1 MKKKMRLKPYVLPT
15 MYLIMVTM
23 LMLLTTANYDMKDE
37 EDITYVSSAILS
49 NTTPVISTPKEDTII
64 KPIASSNVK
73 VEKRYYDYKGETQQQ
88 ESSLIYYEDTYIQNS
103 GIDYVSE
110 EKFQIVSILSGT
122 VEKITENELLGKSIQ
137 IRHEN
142 NLISIYQSLG
152 EINVEE
158 NDTVQKGTVI
168 ATSGSSKITANHQNS
183 LHFELFNNGEI
194 VNPEKYFGKSLKEI
208 NK

>member
-23 LMLLTTANYDMKDE
+23 LMLLTTANYDMEQK
-37 EDITYVSSAILS
+37 EDITYVSSVILS
-49 NTTPVISTPKEDTII
+49 NTTPVISTSTEDVII
-64 KPIASSNVK
+64 KPIASSNVR
-73 VEKRYYDYKGETQQQ
+73 VEKRYYDYKGETTDQ
-88 ESSLIYYEDTYIQNS
+88 ENSLIYYENTYIQNS

-122 VEKITENELLGKSIQ
+122 VEKITENELLGKTIQ

-152 EINVEE
+152 ELNVEE

-168 ATSGSSKITANHQNS
+168 ATSGTSKITANYQNS
-183 LHFELFNNGEI
+183 LHFEMFNNGEI

-208 NK
+208 SN